1 MAAGVPDV
9 SIGNIR
15 IENLSEFNKPLVLI
29 ATYASKVYFG
39 QGGSE
44 LKGRFPN
51 VWERSLFKLP
61 KVSKRHHPI
70 RMPHET
76 QFSYSLT
83 VKAASGRTVN
93 IVGPKKFQRT
103 PDYVSF
109 EKGDAKPSGT
119 TAQSSIKWTTFALYA
134 DPSEYEKIREEWNYL
149 LSETSPMIVVK

>member
-1 MAAGVPDV
+1 
-9 SIGNIR
+9 
-15 IENLSEFNKPLVLI
+15 
-29 ATYASKVYFG
+29 
-39 QGGSE
+39 
-44 LKGRFPN
+44 
-51 VWERSLFKLP
+51 
-61 KVSKRHHPI
+61 
-70 RMPHET
+70 MPHET

-83 VKAASGRTVN
+83 VKAASGRTVS

>member
-1 MAAGVPDV
+1 MV
-9 SIGNIR
+9 S
-15 IENLSEFNKPLVLI
+15 
-29 ATYASKVYFG
+29 TYASKNYFG

-61 KVSKRHHPI
+61 KVNKRHHPI

-76 QFSYSLT
+76 GFSYSLQ
-83 VKAASGRTVN
+83 VKAADGRQVVTQYS
-93 IVGPKKFQRT
+93 KKFPRT

-109 EKGDAKPSGT
+109 EKQKNGS
-119 TAQSSIKWTTFALYA
+119 KWTTFALYA

-149 LSETSPMIVVK
+149 LSETSPMITVK